1 MMGALSHLDTAPAV
15 RHAQPLFADC
25 KACGKLTL
33 QTGKRA
39 CADRNQCGG
48 VVVNLFEFAET
59 EYRAVAVKLVK

>member
-1 MMGALSHLDTAPAV
+1 MMAAHPQGDTAPAA

-48 VVVNLFEFAET
+48 MVVNLFDIAET
-59 EYRAVAVKLVK
+59 EYRAVALKLVK